1 MKFFIWKIFSD
12 YFHGI
17 FDWFSKKKKYS
28 IVIFKYFNGN
38 FVLEIFLWFVIRK
51 TSISSNGNLNN
62 QVHESTQR
70 YHVQVFLHIHE
81 KATTKIYE
89 ECDLCHRA

>member
-1 MKFFIWKIFSD
+1 M
-12 YFHGI
+12 
-17 FDWFSKKKKYS
+17 
-28 IVIFKYFNGN
+28 VIFKYFNGN

-81 KATTKIYE
+81 KAITKIYE
-89 ECDLCHRA
+89 ECDLCHTGCEKGRIIKFYFYFVR